1 MGRNSGPTLGAIS
14 SYLAPSFHGS
24 VSVKRKLHV
33 GAEPILWG
41 GFQGCRFLKMFRII
55 WYHSW
60 VFKLLLNNESLNPM
74 ARDGIPPYELLVRDA
89 PNVSKTLLAD
99 ANAPG

>member
-1 MGRNSGPTLGAIS
+1 
-14 SYLAPSFHGS
+14 
-24 VSVKRKLHV
+24 
-33 GAEPILWG
+33 
-41 GFQGCRFLKMFRII
+41 MFRII

-74 ARDGIPPYELLVRDA
+74 TRDGIPPYELLVRDA